1 VKSEELRMRRIRGIP
16 EKRNRRN
23 RPNRPNKR
31 DKRSKPSKPEN
42 LLMPEIS
49 LSFLE
54 VKPDDLV
61 KSQNSMAK

>member
-1 VKSEELRMRRIRGIP
+1 MRRIRGIP
-16 EKRNRRN
+16 EKRNRPK
-23 RPNRPNKR
+23 RPNRPDKPNKR